1 MRSLSSSF
9 NSEYPIRHCKRD
21 GPVRSSSPE
30 RMLMKSPITVS
41 EWTKSPIRGRNA
53 SSVQSENASPE
64 PNTHQRVINHHRW
77 PAMRGGKVSTMAISG
92 SVDFIDRIGRSA
104 SLMLQ
109 SRGLSPVRRIPLVD
123 GINKGVHKSSIKS
136 AAKPELV
143 IDSDLS
149 ITSCQ
154 EDKNKTLLATNLSRS
169 VPSHVGSLCRLPSQK
184 KNKVV
189 SSSAIVAPIT
199 SISMSSSSS
208 RSYNGTRSQIGSLS
222 VVLNNNIDMR
232 NGIKGADMEDVHQLR
247 LLYNSEVQ
255 WCFVNV
261 RAEVALVA
269 QKIKA
274 ENILTNMWNATSELL
289 YTVNTRRIN
298 VESLKQEIKLQD
310 LFKNQVS
317 CLEDWIA
324 LEEEYSTSLSG
335 TIEAL
340 IANTLRIPVTGRA
353 RADVRAVRN
362 AVSSAIDIMQAMGS
376 SVCYLLSRVE
386 ITKHLLSELYAVVAK
401 EKSMLDQCRELL
413 AAIATMQVED
423 CSLVA
428 EILQNE
434 ACHAL
439 VEGRY
444 GS

>member
-1 MRSLSSSF
+1 MDEES
-9 NSEYPIRHCKRD
+9 NKR
-21 GPVRSSSPE
+21 E
-30 RMLMKSPITVS
+30 
-41 EWTKSPIRGRNA
+41 ECA

-189 SSSAIVAPIT
+189 SSSAIVATIT

-222 VVLNNNIDMR
+222 AVLNNNIDIR

-274 ENILTNMWNATSELL
+274 E
-289 YTVNTRRIN
+289 
-298 VESLKQEIKLQD
+298 
-310 LFKNQVS
+310 VS

-386 ITKHLLSELYAVVAK
+386 ITKHLLSELHAVVAK

>member
-1 MRSLSSSF
+1 
-9 NSEYPIRHCKRD
+9 
-21 GPVRSSSPE
+21 
-30 RMLMKSPITVS
+30 
-41 EWTKSPIRGRNA
+41 
-53 SSVQSENASPE
+53 
-64 PNTHQRVINHHRW
+64 
-77 PAMRGGKVSTMAISG
+77 
-92 SVDFIDRIGRSA
+92 
-104 SLMLQ
+104 
-109 SRGLSPVRRIPLVD
+109 
-123 GINKGVHKSSIKS
+123 
-136 AAKPELV
+136 
-143 IDSDLS
+143 
-149 ITSCQ
+149 
-154 EDKNKTLLATNLSRS
+154 
-169 VPSHVGSLCRLPSQK
+169 
-184 KNKVV
+184 
-189 SSSAIVAPIT
+189 
-199 SISMSSSSS
+199 MSSSSS

-222 VVLNNNIDMR
+222 AVLNNNIDIR

-340 IANTLRIPVTGRA
+340 IANTLQFHSFLQ
-353 RADVRAVRN
+353 ADVRAVRN

-386 ITKHLLSELYAVVAK
+386 
-401 EKSMLDQCRELL
+401 
-413 AAIATMQVED
+413 D